1 MYAVCK
7 LLTDLDPDCLHE
19 AKQQYLTMQQRSGAE
34 QVVIESQQFRHHNE
48 ESSSHVNLRI
58 SGNFCL
64 IASITDPKFS
74 LTGVGGLAYLC
85 WKPSISLL

>member
-7 LLTDLDPDCLHE
+7 LLTDLDVDCHE
-19 AKQQYLTMQQRSGAE
+19 AQQQNLTEEQHSEAE
-34 QVVIESQQFRHHNE
+34 QMVMKSQQTRHHNK
-48 ESSSHVNLRI
+48 ESSFHVNLRI

-74 LTGVGGLAYLC
+74 LTGVGGLAYVC